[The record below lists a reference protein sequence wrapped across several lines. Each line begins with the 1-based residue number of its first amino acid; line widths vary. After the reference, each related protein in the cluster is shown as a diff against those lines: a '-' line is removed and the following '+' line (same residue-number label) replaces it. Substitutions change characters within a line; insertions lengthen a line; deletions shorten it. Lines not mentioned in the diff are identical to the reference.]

1 MFSRLETIFKTNF
14 LPIKESDTRQ
24 DLTRD
29 NKNTRR
35 KNDEK
40 NADEQL
46 EDENHVFGDDVTIVS
61 IAALHSFLND
71 LTHAPDLKHDFLARK
86 DNPTALADAKQ
97 NLPRDEKTKR
107 AISAYEHMAAESD
120 APPPPQKIQGRIDR
134 LVYHLNDEE
143 KNMIVTLITE
153 LDALKKRGV
162 SELKISSSKNFLSGV
177 VDAVMHEQSR

>member
-107 AISAYEHMAAESD
+107 AI
-120 APPPPQKIQGRIDR
+120 
-134 LVYHLNDEE
+134 
-143 KNMIVTLITE
+143 
-153 LDALKKRGV
+153 
-162 SELKISSSKNFLSGV
+162 
-177 VDAVMHEQSR
+177 